1 MAKTSVLLSVFS
13 VVKKPSLFL
22 STSAGH
28 CPTPIAMRDFDDIF
42 ALAADRHGGPQAL
55 EARLAAT
62 LPLSAD
68 EIAAIPD
75 DRILS
80 QMARHV
86 FQSGFSWAVI
96 DKKWPGFEE
105 AFAGFD
111 PATNAA
117 MSDERFDAL
126 LKDTAIIRNGAKIR
140 SVALNAQ
147 FLMTLAAEH
156 GSAARFFADWPSD
169 DFSGLLAY
177 LKTHGDRL
185 GGQIGARV
193 IRALGKPAYV
203 LSDSVVAALIEQG
216 VVTTFPTSKR
226 DLAAVQK
233 AFNDWAAE
241 SGRDLTSISRT
252 LAMSTGEI
260 WSEPH

>member
-1 MAKTSVLLSVFS
+1 
-13 VVKKPSLFL
+13 
-22 STSAGH
+22 
-28 CPTPIAMRDFDDIF
+28 MRDFADIF
-42 ALAADRHGGPQAL
+42 ADAADRHGGPEAL
-55 EARLAAT
+55 DAVLAVVAP
-62 LPLSAD
+62 LPP
-68 EIAAIPD
+68 ERIAAIPD

-96 DKKWPGFEE
+96 DKKWPGFET

-111 PATNAA
+111 PAVNAV
-117 MSDERFDAL
+117 MSDARFDEL

-147 FLMTLAAEH
+147 LLVRLAAEH
-156 GSAARFFADWPSD
+156 GSAARFFADWPASD
-169 DFSGLLAY
+169 FAGLLDY

-193 IRALGKPAYV
+193 IRALGKPAYI
-203 LSDSVVAALIEQG
+203 LSDSVVAALVKEG
-216 VVTTFPTSKR
+216 VVTGVPTSKR
-226 DLAAVQK
+226 DLRAVQA
-233 AFNDWAAE
+233 AFNAWSEE
-241 SGRDLTSISRT
+241 SERDLTAISRT

-260 WSEPH
+260 WSQPHGT

>member
-1 MAKTSVLLSVFS
+1 
-13 VVKKPSLFL
+13 
-22 STSAGH
+22 
-28 CPTPIAMRDFDDIF
+28 MRDFADIF
-42 ALAADRHGGPQAL
+42 ADAAARHGGAQAL
-55 EARLAAT
+55 NAALATT
-62 LPLSAD
+62 LPLPP
-68 EIAAIPD
+68 EKIAATPD
-75 DRILS
+75 ARILA

-96 DKKWPGFEE
+96 DKKWPGFEA

-111 PATNAA
+111 PVVNAA
-117 MSDERFDAL
+117 MSDERLDDL
-126 LKDTAIIRNGAKIR
+126 LKDPGIIRNGAKIR

-156 GSAARFFADWPSD
+156 GSAARFFADWPED
-169 DFSGLLAY
+169 DQQGLLDY
-177 LKTHGDRL
+177 LKSHGDRL

-193 IRALGKPAYV
+193 LRNLGKPAYI
-203 LSDSVVAALIEQG
+203 LSDSVVAALIKEG
-216 VVTTFPTSKR
+216 IVATHPTSKR

-233 AFNDWAAE
+233 AFNAWSHE

-260 WSEPH
+260 WSTPGH

>member
-1 MAKTSVLLSVFS
+1 
-13 VVKKPSLFL
+13 
-22 STSAGH
+22 
-28 CPTPIAMRDFDDIF
+28 MRDFDDIF
-42 ALAADRHGGPQAL
+42 ALAAARHGGPQAL
-55 EARLAAT
+55 EAKLETTRP
-62 LPLSAD
+62 LPAD
-68 EIAAIPD
+68 TIAAMPD

-117 MSDERFDAL
+117 MSDERFDEL
-126 LKDTAIIRNGAKIR
+126 LKDPGIIRNGAKIR

-147 FLMTLAAEH
+147 FLVNLAAQH

-169 DFSGLLAY
+169 DFAGLLDY

-193 IRALGKPAYV
+193 IRALGKASYI

-216 VVTTFPTSKR
+216 VVTAFPTSKR

-233 AFNDWAAE
+233 AFNEWSAE
-241 SGRDLTSISRT
+241 SGRDLTSIGRT
-252 LAMSTGEI
+252 LALSTGEI
-260 WSEPH
+260 QGVTH

>member
-1 MAKTSVLLSVFS
+1 
-13 VVKKPSLFL
+13 
-22 STSAGH
+22 
-28 CPTPIAMRDFDDIF
+28 MRDFDDIF
-42 ALAADRHGGPQAL
+42 AEAAARHGGPQAL
-55 EARLAAT
+55 ETKLAAT
-62 LPLSAD
+62 APLPA
-68 EIAAIPD
+68 EKIAAIAD

-80 QMARHV
+80 QMSRHV

-105 AFAGFD
+105 AFEGFD

-147 FLMTLAAEH
+147 FLARLATEH
-156 GSAARFFADWPSD
+156 GSAARFFADWPED
-169 DFSGLLAY
+169 DFSGLLDY

-193 IRALGKPAYV
+193 IRALGKASYI
-203 LSDSVVAALIEQG
+203 LSDSVVAALIAQG
-216 VVTTFPTSKR
+216 VVATFPTSKR

-233 AFNDWAAE
+233 AFNEWSQE
-241 SGRDLTSISRT
+241 SGRDLTAISRT

-260 WSEPH
+260 ASAPH